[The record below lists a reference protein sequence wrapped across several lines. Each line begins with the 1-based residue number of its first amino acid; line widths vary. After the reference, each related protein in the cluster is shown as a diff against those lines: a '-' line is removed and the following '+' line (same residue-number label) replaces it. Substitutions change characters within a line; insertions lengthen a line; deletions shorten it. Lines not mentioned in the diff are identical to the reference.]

1 MNNRFLVVGFGFL
14 LLMSNVNAQD
24 KWIKH
29 RFTYKVGGGRIHGF
43 HEKGTSNFWEIDEGF
58 DFFVSNKT
66 YSKSAYFEMSA
77 TYGVNRWLELGLYG
91 GAGFFYRSFIL
102 PVPFYGINAN
112 IQLMPLLLNV
122 QNYRL
127 DLYVA
132 TEVGGLYTPFV
143 EERYWT
149 NTFGSADCNLQKAVE
164 AGHKTE
170 AGIGLGGAF
179 YLTRRIGVYSE
190 FKVGKYVSVNKF
202 RWIYGATFKF

>member
-1 MNNRFLVVGFGFL
+1 MNIRFLVMVFGFL
-14 LLMSNVNAQD
+14 SLMSNVNAQD

-43 HEKGTSNFWEIDEGF
+43 HEKGTYNIYETDGE
-58 DFFVSNKT
+58 FVFSVTDKT
-66 YSKSAYFEMSA
+66 YSKSAYVEMSA
-77 TYGVNRWLELGLYG
+77 TYGVSRWLELGLYG
-91 GAGFFYRSFIL
+91 GVGFFHRSFVF

-112 IQLMPLLLNV
+112 VQLMPLLLDV

-132 TEVGGLYTPFV
+132 TEVGGLYTESLEGGFAYIAS
-143 EERYWT
+143 EDYNMLDR
-149 NTFGSADCNLQKAVE
+149 VE

-190 FKVGKYVSVNKF
+190 FKVGQYVSVNKF
-202 RWIYGATFKF
+202 RWIYGVTFKF